1 MSSVKKIFY
10 TKLERYGEKMNLP
23 NKITIFRVFMIPLF
37 VVLMMLQRIPGNEF
51 YALAVYAIACI
62 SDAVDGHIARKY
74 NLITDFGKF
83 MDPVADKLLV
93 CSALICFVEQGLM
106 MAWVALII
114 IARELII
121 DGFRLVAASKGI
133 VIAASIW
140 GKAKTVVQMIACF
153 VLILNVDM
161 LVFYIAEQVL
171 IYASLILT
179 VISLTDYIYKNRT
192 VLTEGTR

>member
-1 MSSVKKIFY
+1 
-10 TKLERYGEKMNLP
+10 MNLP

-37 VVLMMLQRIPGNEF
+37 VVLMMLQRLPGNEF

-62 SDAVDGHIARKY
+62 SDALDGHIARKY

-106 MAWVALII
+106 PAWIALII

-121 DGFRLVAASKGI
+121 DGFRLVAAGKGI

-140 GKAKTVVQMIACF
+140 GKAKTVVQMVACF
-153 VLILNVDM
+153 VLILNVDF
-161 LVFYIAEQVL
+161 LIFNIAEQIL

-179 VISLTDYIYKNRT
+179 IISLADYIYKNRT
-192 VLTEGTR
+192 VLTEGTK

>member
-1 MSSVKKIFY
+1 M
-10 TKLERYGEKMNLP
+10 
-23 NKITIFRVFMIPLF
+23 
-37 VVLMMLQRIPGNEF
+37 
-51 YALAVYAIACI
+51 AVYAVACV
-62 SDAVDGHIARKY
+62 SDALDGHIARKY

-106 MAWVALII
+106 PAWIALII

-121 DGFRLVAASKGI
+121 DGFRLVAAGKGI

-153 VLILNVDM
+153 VLILNADW
-161 LVFYIAEQVL
+161 LVFNIAEQIL

-179 VISLTDYIYKNRT
+179 LVSLADYIYKNRT
-192 VLTEGTR
+192 VLTDGTR

>member
-1 MSSVKKIFY
+1 
-10 TKLERYGEKMNLP
+10 MNLP
-23 NKITIFRVFMIPLF
+23 NKITIFRVLMIPLF
-37 VVLMMLQRIPGNEF
+37 VVLMMLQRLPGNEF

-62 SDAVDGHIARKY
+62 SDALDGHIARKY

-106 MAWVALII
+106 PAWIALII

-121 DGFRLVAASKGI
+121 DGFRLVAAGKGI

-153 VLILNVDM
+153 VLILNVD
-161 LVFYIAEQVL
+161 LLIFNIAEQIL
-171 IYASLILT
+171 IYASLVLT
-179 VISLTDYIYKNRT
+179 VISLADYMYKNRT
-192 VLTEGTR
+192 VLTEGTK

>member
-1 MSSVKKIFY
+1 
-10 TKLERYGEKMNLP
+10 
-23 NKITIFRVFMIPLF
+23 MIPLF
-37 VVLMMLQRIPGNEF
+37 VVLMMLQRLPGNEF

-62 SDAVDGHIARKY
+62 SDALDGHIARKY

-106 MAWVALII
+106 PAWIALII

-121 DGFRLVAASKGI
+121 DGFRLVAAGKGI

-140 GKAKTVVQMIACF
+140 GKAKTVVQMVACF
-153 VLILNVDM
+153 VLILNVDF
-161 LVFYIAEQVL
+161 LIFNIAEQIL

-179 VISLTDYIYKNRT
+179 IISLADYIYKNRT

>member
-1 MSSVKKIFY
+1 
-10 TKLERYGEKMNLP
+10 MNLP
-23 NKITIFRVFMIPLF
+23 NRITIFRVFMIPLF

-62 SDAVDGHIARKY
+62 SDALDGHIARKY

-106 MAWVALII
+106 PAWIALII
-114 IARELII
+114 ISRELII
-121 DGFRLVAASKGI
+121 DGFRLVAAGKGI

-153 VLILNVDM
+153 TLILNADM
-161 LVFYIAEQVL
+161 LVFNIAEQVL
-171 IYASLILT
+171 IYASLVLT
-179 VISLTDYIYKNRT
+179 VISLADYIYKNRT

>member
-1 MSSVKKIFY
+1 
-10 TKLERYGEKMNLP
+10 MNLP

-62 SDAVDGHIARKY
+62 SDALDGHIARKY

-106 MAWVALII
+106 PAWVALII
-114 IARELII
+114 IARELVI

-153 VLILNVDM
+153 VLILNVDL
-161 LVFYIAEQVL
+161 LVFNIIEQVL

-179 VISLTDYIYKNRT
+179 IVSLADYIYKNRT

>member
-1 MSSVKKIFY
+1 
-10 TKLERYGEKMNLP
+10 MNLP

-106 MAWVALII
+106 PAWVALII

>member
-1 MSSVKKIFY
+1 
-10 TKLERYGEKMNLP
+10 MNLP

-62 SDAVDGHIARKY
+62 SDALDGHIARKY

-106 MAWVALII
+106 PAWIALII

-121 DGFRLVAASKGI
+121 DGFRLVAAGKGI

-153 VLILNVDM
+153 VLILNIDW
-161 LVFYIAEQVL
+161 LVFNILEQVL

-179 VISLTDYIYKNRT
+179 VISLADYIYKNRT

>member
-1 MSSVKKIFY
+1 
-10 TKLERYGEKMNLP
+10 MNLP
-23 NKITIFRVFMIPLF
+23 NRITIFRVFMIPLF

-106 MAWVALII
+106 PAWIALII
-114 IARELII
+114 IARELVI

-153 VLILNVDM
+153 VLILNADWV
-161 LVFYIAEQVL
+161 VFNIAEQML
-171 IYASLILT
+171 IYASLVLT
-179 VISLTDYIYKNRT
+179 VISLADYIYKNRT

>member
-1 MSSVKKIFY
+1 
-10 TKLERYGEKMNLP
+10 MNLP
-23 NKITIFRVFMIPLF
+23 NKITIFRVVMIPVF
-37 VVLMMLQRIPGNEF
+37 VVLMMLQRIPGNE
-51 YALAVYAIACI
+51 YIALAVYVIACI
-62 SDAVDGHIARKY
+62 SDALDGHIARKN
-74 NLITDFGKF
+74 NLVTDFGKF

-106 MAWVALII
+106 PAWIALII

-140 GKAKTVVQMIACF
+140 GKAKTVVQMVACF
-153 VLILNVDM
+153 VLILNSDM
-161 LVFYIAEQVL
+161 LLFNIVEQVS
-171 IYASLILT
+171 IYGSLVLT

>member
-1 MSSVKKIFY
+1 
-10 TKLERYGEKMNLP
+10 MNLP

-93 CSALICFVEQGLM
+93 CSALVCFVEQGLM
-106 MAWVALII
+106 PAWVALII

-121 DGFRLVAASKGI
+121 DGCRLVAASKGI

-153 VLILNVDM
+153 VLILNVDF
-161 LVFYIAEQVL
+161 LVFYILEQVL
-171 IYASLILT
+171 IYSSLILT
-179 VISLTDYIYKNRT
+179 IVSLVDYIYKNRT

>member
-1 MSSVKKIFY
+1 
-10 TKLERYGEKMNLP
+10 MNLP

-62 SDAVDGHIARKY
+62 SDALDGHIARKY

-106 MAWVALII
+106 PAWIALII
-114 IARELII
+114 IARELVI
-121 DGFRLVAASKGI
+121 DGFRLVAATKGI

-153 VLILNVDM
+153 VLILNVDL
-161 LVFYIAEQVL
+161 LVFYILEQVL

-179 VISLTDYIYKNRT
+179 VVSLADYIYKNRT

>member
-1 MSSVKKIFY
+1 
-10 TKLERYGEKMNLP
+10 MNLP

-106 MAWVALII
+106 PAWVALII
-114 IARELII
+114 IARELVI

-153 VLILNVDM
+153 VLILNVD
-161 LVFYIAEQVL
+161 LLLFNILEQVL
-171 IYASLILT
+171 IYASLALT
-179 VISLTDYIYKNRT
+179 VISLVDYIYKNRT
-192 VLTEGTR
+192 VLTDGTR

>member
-1 MSSVKKIFY
+1 
-10 TKLERYGEKMNLP
+10 MNLP

-37 VVLMMLQRIPGNEF
+37 VVLMMLQRLPGNEF

-62 SDAVDGHIARKY
+62 SDALDGHIARKY

-106 MAWVALII
+106 PAWIVLII

-121 DGFRLVAASKGI
+121 DGFRLVAAGKGI

-140 GKAKTVVQMIACF
+140 GKAKTVVQMVACF
-153 VLILNVDM
+153 VLILNVDF
-161 LVFYIAEQVL
+161 LIFNIAEQIL

-179 VISLTDYIYKNRT
+179 IISLADYIYKNRT

>member
-1 MSSVKKIFY
+1 
-10 TKLERYGEKMNLP
+10 MNLP

-51 YALAVYAIACI
+51 YALAVYAVACI
-62 SDAVDGHIARKY
+62 SDALDGHIARKY

-106 MAWVALII
+106 PAWIALII

-121 DGFRLVAASKGI
+121 DGFRLVAAGKGI

-153 VLILNVDM
+153 VLIFNADWLAFN
-161 LVFYIAEQVL
+161 IAEQIL
-171 IYASLILT
+171 IYASLVLT
-179 VISLTDYIYKNRT
+179 VVSLADYIYKNRT
-192 VLTEGTR
+192 VLTDGTR

>member
-1 MSSVKKIFY
+1 
-10 TKLERYGEKMNLP
+10 MNLP

-37 VVLMMLQRIPGNEF
+37 VVLMMLQRLPGNEF

-62 SDAVDGHIARKY
+62 SDALDGHIARKY

-106 MAWVALII
+106 PAWIALII

-121 DGFRLVAASKGI
+121 DGFRLVAAGKGI

-140 GKAKTVVQMIACF
+140 GKAKTVVQMVACF
-153 VLILNVDM
+153 VLILNVDF
-161 LVFYIAEQVL
+161 LIFNIAEQIL

-179 VISLTDYIYKNRT
+179 IISLADYIYKNRT
-192 VLTEGTR
+192 VLTEGKK

>member
-1 MSSVKKIFY
+1 
-10 TKLERYGEKMNLP
+10 MNLP

-93 CSALICFVEQGLM
+93 CSALVCFVEQGLM
-106 MAWVALII
+106 PAWVALII

-153 VLILNVDM
+153 VLILNVDF
-161 LVFYIAEQVL
+161 LVFYILEQVL
-171 IYASLILT
+171 IYSSLILT
-179 VISLTDYIYKNRT
+179 IVSLADYIYKNRT

>member
-1 MSSVKKIFY
+1 
-10 TKLERYGEKMNLP
+10 MNLP

-37 VVLMMLQRIPGNEF
+37 VVLMMLQRLPGNEF

-62 SDAVDGHIARKY
+62 SDALDGHIARKY

-106 MAWVALII
+106 PAWIALII

-121 DGFRLVAASKGI
+121 DGFRLVAAGKGI

-140 GKAKTVVQMIACF
+140 GKAKTVVQMVACF
-153 VLILNVDM
+153 VLILNVDF
-161 LVFYIAEQVL
+161 LIFNIAEQIL

-179 VISLTDYIYKNRT
+179 IISLADYIYKNRT

>member
-1 MSSVKKIFY
+1 
-10 TKLERYGEKMNLP
+10 MNLP

-62 SDAVDGHIARKY
+62 SDALDGHIARKY

-106 MAWVALII
+106 PAWIALII

-121 DGFRLVAASKGI
+121 DGFRLVAAGKGI

-153 VLILNVDM
+153 VLILNVEW
-161 LVFYIAEQVL
+161 LVFNIAEQVL

-179 VISLTDYIYKNRT
+179 VISLADYMYKNRA
-192 VLTEGTR
+192 VLTEGTK

>member
-1 MSSVKKIFY
+1 
-10 TKLERYGEKMNLP
+10 MNLP
-23 NKITIFRVFMIPLF
+23 NKITIFRVFMIPVF
-37 VVLMMLQRIPGNEF
+37 VVLMMLQRLPGNEF
-51 YALAVYAIACI
+51 YALAAYAIACI
-62 SDAVDGHIARKY
+62 SDALDGHIARKY
-74 NLITDFGKF
+74 NLIPDFGKF

-106 MAWVALII
+106 SAWIALII

-121 DGFRLVAASKGI
+121 DGFRLVAAGKGI

-153 VLILNVDM
+153 VLILNADF
-161 LVFYIAEQVL
+161 LLFNILEQVL
-171 IYASLILT
+171 IYASLVLT
-179 VISLTDYIYKNRT
+179 VISLADYIYKNRT

>member
-1 MSSVKKIFY
+1 
-10 TKLERYGEKMNLP
+10 MNLP
-23 NKITIFRVFMIPLF
+23 NKITLFRVFMIPLF

-62 SDAVDGHIARKY
+62 SDALDGHIARKY

-106 MAWVALII
+106 PAWIALII

-121 DGFRLVAASKGI
+121 DGFRLVAAGKGI

-153 VLILNVDM
+153 VLILNADY
-161 LVFYIAEQVL
+161 LLFNILEQVL
-171 IYASLILT
+171 IYGSLVLT
-179 VISLTDYIYKNRT
+179 VISLCDYIYKNRT

>member
-1 MSSVKKIFY
+1 
-10 TKLERYGEKMNLP
+10 MNLP

-106 MAWVALII
+106 PAWIALII

-121 DGFRLVAASKGI
+121 DGFRLVAAGKGI

-153 VLILNVDM
+153 VLILNADFLIFDIV
-161 LVFYIAEQVL
+161 EQIL
-171 IYASLILT
+171 IYASLVLT
-179 VISLTDYIYKNRT
+179 LISLADYIYKNRT

>member
-1 MSSVKKIFY
+1 
-10 TKLERYGEKMNLP
+10 MNLP

-37 VVLMMLQRIPGNEF
+37 VVLMMLQRLPGNEF

-62 SDAVDGHIARKY
+62 SDALDGHIARKY

-106 MAWVALII
+106 PAWIALII

-121 DGFRLVAASKGI
+121 DGFRLVAAGKGI

-140 GKAKTVVQMIACF
+140 GKAKTVVQMVACF
-153 VLILNVDM
+153 VLILNVDF
-161 LVFYIAEQVL
+161 LIFNIAEQIL
-171 IYASLILT
+171 IYASLMLT
-179 VISLTDYIYKNRT
+179 IISLADYIYKNRT

>member
-1 MSSVKKIFY
+1 
-10 TKLERYGEKMNLP
+10 MNLP

-62 SDAVDGHIARKY
+62 SDALDGHIARKY

-106 MAWVALII
+106 PAWIALII

-121 DGFRLVAASKGI
+121 DGFRLVAAGKGI

-153 VLILNVDM
+153 VLILNIDWV
-161 LVFYIAEQVL
+161 LFNILEQVL
-171 IYASLILT
+171 IYASLVLT
-179 VISLTDYIYKNRT
+179 VISLADYIYKNRT

>member
-1 MSSVKKIFY
+1 
-10 TKLERYGEKMNLP
+10 MNLP

-37 VVLMMLQRIPGNEF
+37 VVLMMLQRLPWNEF

-62 SDAVDGHIARKY
+62 SDALDGHIARKY
-74 NLITDFGKF
+74 NLVTDFGKF

-106 MAWVALII
+106 PAWIALII

-121 DGFRLVAASKGI
+121 DGFRLVAAGKGI

-153 VLILNVDM
+153 VLILNADFLIFDIV
-161 LVFYIAEQVL
+161 EQIL
-171 IYASLILT
+171 IYASLVLT
-179 VISLTDYIYKNRT
+179 LISLADYIYKNRT

>member
-1 MSSVKKIFY
+1 
-10 TKLERYGEKMNLP
+10 MNLP

-51 YALAVYAIACI
+51 YALAVYAVACV
-62 SDAVDGHIARKY
+62 SDALDGHIARKY

-106 MAWVALII
+106 PAWIALII

-121 DGFRLVAASKGI
+121 DGFRLVAAGKGI

-153 VLILNVDM
+153 VLILNADW
-161 LVFYIAEQVL
+161 LAFNIAEQIL
-171 IYASLILT
+171 IYASLVLT
-179 VISLTDYIYKNRT
+179 VVSLADYIYKNRT
-192 VLTEGTR
+192 VLTDGTR

>member
-1 MSSVKKIFY
+1 
-10 TKLERYGEKMNLP
+10 MNLP

-37 VVLMMLQRIPGNEF
+37 VVLMMLQRLPGNEF

-62 SDAVDGHIARKY
+62 SDALDGHIARKY

-106 MAWVALII
+106 PAWIALII

-121 DGFRLVAASKGI
+121 DGFRLVAAGKGI

-140 GKAKTVVQMIACF
+140 GKAKTVVQMVACF
-153 VLILNVDM
+153 VLILNVDW
-161 LVFYIAEQVL
+161 LVFDIAEQVL
-171 IYASLILT
+171 IYASLVLT
-179 VISLTDYIYKNRT
+179 VISLADYMYKNRT

>member
-1 MSSVKKIFY
+1 
-10 TKLERYGEKMNLP
+10 MNLP

-62 SDAVDGHIARKY
+62 SDALDGHIARKY

-106 MAWVALII
+106 PAWVALII
-114 IARELII
+114 IARELVI

-153 VLILNVDM
+153 VLILNVDL
-161 LVFYIAEQVL
+161 LVFNILEQVL

-179 VISLTDYIYKNRT
+179 IVSLADYIYKNRT

>member
-1 MSSVKKIFY
+1 
-10 TKLERYGEKMNLP
+10 MNLP
-23 NKITIFRVFMIPLF
+23 NRITIFRVFMIPLF

-62 SDAVDGHIARKY
+62 SDALDGHIARKY
-74 NLITDFGKF
+74 SLITDFGKF

-106 MAWVALII
+106 PAWIALII
-114 IARELII
+114 IARELVI

-153 VLILNVDM
+153 VLILNADN
-161 LVFYIAEQVL
+161 LVFNITEQVL
-171 IYASLILT
+171 IYASLVLT
-179 VISLTDYIYKNRT
+179 VISLADYIYKNRT

>member
-1 MSSVKKIFY
+1 
-10 TKLERYGEKMNLP
+10 
-23 NKITIFRVFMIPLF
+23 MIPLF
-37 VVLMMLQRIPGNEF
+37 VVLMMLQRLPGNEF

-62 SDAVDGHIARKY
+62 SDALDGHIARKY

-106 MAWVALII
+106 PAWIALII

-121 DGFRLVAASKGI
+121 DGFRLVAAGKGI

-140 GKAKTVVQMIACF
+140 GKAKTVVQMVACF
-153 VLILNVDM
+153 VLILNVDF
-161 LVFYIAEQVL
+161 LIFNIAEQIL

-179 VISLTDYIYKNRT
+179 IISLADYIYKNRT
-192 VLTEGTR
+192 VLTEGTK

>member
-1 MSSVKKIFY
+1 
-10 TKLERYGEKMNLP
+10 MNLP
-23 NKITIFRVFMIPLF
+23 NRITIFRVFMIPLF
-37 VVLMMLQRIPGNEF
+37 IVFMMLQRLPGNEF
-51 YALAVYAIACI
+51 YALAIYAVACI
-62 SDAVDGHIARKY
+62 SDALDGHIARKY

-106 MAWVALII
+106 PAWIALII

-121 DGFRLVAASKGI
+121 DGFRLVAAGKGI

-153 VLILNVDM
+153 VLILNADWLIFNV
-161 LVFYIAEQVL
+161 AEQIL
-171 IYASLILT
+171 IYASLVLT
-179 VISLTDYIYKNRT
+179 VISLADYMYKNRT
-192 VLTEGTR
+192 VLTEGTK

>member
-1 MSSVKKIFY
+1 
-10 TKLERYGEKMNLP
+10 MNLP

-62 SDAVDGHIARKY
+62 SDALDGHIARKY

-106 MAWVALII
+106 PAWIALII

-121 DGFRLVAASKGI
+121 DGFRLVAAGKGI

-153 VLILNVDM
+153 VLILNVDW
-161 LVFYIAEQVL
+161 LVFNILEQIL
-171 IYASLILT
+171 IYASLVLT
-179 VISLTDYIYKNRT
+179 VISLADYIYKNRT